1 MSGSCAKTCLLPL
14 GYRVLVAENGSA
26 GVKLYREKQGEI
38 HLVILDMIMPKMGGN
53 EVFHALRT
61 INKDATILLYSGYN
75 HNNFAGIND
84 LLQSGA
90 TGFFQKPFSAQD
102 IGTAI
107 RNALSAQA
115 S

>member
-1 MSGSCAKTCLLPL
+1 MLFRSPQ
-14 GYRVLVAENGSA
+14 GYRVLVAESGSA
-26 GVKLYREKQGEI
+26 GVNLYRDKQAEI
-38 HLVILDMIMPKMGGN
+38 QLVILDMIMPKMGGN

-84 LLQSGA
+84 LLENGA
-90 TGFFQKPFSAQD
+90 AGFFQKPFSAQD
-102 IGTAI
+102 IGMAI
-107 RNALSAQA
+107 KSALATPA